1 MACLKSPVLSYTA
14 SIWLGFPFMNR
25 FPSPCLTLEMFL
37 KSIHLYLGCLYLQR
51 SSPGQRTAPER
62 DLMLIRNRLGLFIK
76 NPLFI
81 FFIFFVSAPWQI
93 WTFNRFEEDSFFF
106 FQICR

>member
-81 FFIFFVSAPWQI
+81 FLFFL
-93 WTFNRFEEDSFFF
+93 
-106 FQICR
+106 